1 MTAWHE
7 PLLNFIGGDMRTQNS
22 RESNEKSSD
31 SFASQGKS
39 NKLLTEKEAA
49 EFLGLT
55 PSALQVWRST
65 GRYSLP
71 FIKVGFLVRY
81 RESDLYQWLDSRT
94 HASGST
100 V

>member
-1 MTAWHE
+1 
-7 PLLNFIGGDMRTQNS
+7 MRKQIF
-22 RESNEKSSD
+22 RESNKKSSD
-31 SFASQGKS
+31 NSVSQEKLI
-39 NKLLTEKEAA
+39 KLLTEKEAA

-81 RESDLYQWLDSRT
+81 RESDLCQWLDSRT

>member
-7 PLLNFIGGDMRTQNS
+7 PLLNFIGGDMQTK
-22 RESNEKSSD
+22 KSYD
-31 SFASQGKS
+31 STKKISGEAVNPDKS

-81 RESDLYQWLDSRT
+81 REIDLCQWLDSRT

>member
-1 MTAWHE
+1 
-7 PLLNFIGGDMRTQNS
+7 MRTQNPHKI
-22 RESNEKSSD
+22 NEKSPVN
-31 SFASQGKS
+31 ATSQEKA

-81 RESDLYQWLDSRT
+81 RESDLCQWLDSRT